1 MARGWSGTT
10 TNHIARRAGVSV
22 GSLYEYFPG
31 KEALVAA
38 LVERHLAD
46 AEARLDR
53 VAAAIAGE
61 DLRLEAVVASIVEA
75 MLDLHASSP
84 RLHRVLFEEVP
95 HGQAVRGRIRAIE
108 DRQARG
114 LAAVL
119 ARLAPVRSPPV
130 SARVIVELLEA
141 LAHRWIVGP
150 DASPLPR
157 ARMQAE
163 LEHLVLGYLR
173 SP

>member
-1 MARGWSGTT
+1 M
-10 TNHIARRAGVSV
+10 

-38 LVERHLAD
+38 LVERHLED

-53 VAAAIAGE
+53 LAHSLAGA
-61 DLRLEAVVASIVEA
+61 DLRIESLVVSIVEA
-75 MLDLHASSP
+75 MLDLHAASP

-95 HGQAVRGRIRAIE
+95 HGAAVRGRIRAIE

-114 LAAVL
+114 LATILERLGTVSAPAVT
-119 ARLAPVRSPPV
+119 
-130 SARVIVELLEA
+130 ARVIVELLEA
-141 LAHRWIVGP
+141 LSHRWIVGA

-163 LEHLVLGYLR
+163 LERLVLGYLR
-173 SP
+173 SPS